1 MTLLAGGLLAIA
13 AVLVS
18 LARRTAGKPPLWRSK
33 AAFIGACICL
43 ALGTLL
49 VILDPAALVE
59 TPVLFVAVYCLF
71 EGGMALISL
80 RAAAGRPAPA
90 WLL

>member
-1 MTLLAGGLLAIA
+1 MTLLAGGLLAVA

-18 LARRTAGKPPLWRSK
+18 LARRTAGRPPLWRSK
-33 AAFIGACICL
+33 VAFIGACVCL
-43 ALGTLL
+43 SLGTLL
-49 VILDPAALVE
+49 VFIDPRALIE
-59 TPVLFVAVYCLF
+59 TPVLFVAAFCLF

-80 RAAAGRPAPA
+80 RAARGRPAPA